1 MSSEITIEQIRPELT
16 WKLRR
21 DVMYQDKNIPD
32 MRMEEDNVG
41 YHFAAFKDNYIVGV
55 VSLFHEGTDFQ
66 FRKFAVAAEE
76 QGKGT
81 GTILLNYVL
90 DFALTMGA
98 KRIWCNARITAIGFY
113 ERFGLV
119 QTGKTYSNIGID
131 YEVMEKIIES

>member
-1 MSSEITIEQIRPELT
+1 MSTIQIEQIRPELT

-21 DVMYQDKNIPD
+21 DVMYPDQKIPEMAMPEDKD
-32 MRMEEDNVG
+32 G

-55 VSLFHEGTDFQ
+55 VSLFHEGTNFQ
-66 FRKFAVAAEE
+66 FRKFAVATEE

-90 DFALTMGA
+90 DFTIAMGA
-98 KRIWCNARITAIGFY
+98 KRIWCNSRVTAIGFY
-113 ERFGLV
+113 QRFGLV

>member
-21 DVMYQDKNIPD
+21 DVMYPDKNIPD
-32 MRMEEDNVG
+32 MRMEEDNDG

-66 FRKFAVAAEE
+66 FRKFAVAADE
-76 QGKGT
+76 QGRGT

-90 DFALTMGA
+90 DIAIAMGA
-98 KRIWCNARITAIGFY
+98 KRIWCNSRVTAIGFY
-113 ERFGLV
+113 QRFGLV